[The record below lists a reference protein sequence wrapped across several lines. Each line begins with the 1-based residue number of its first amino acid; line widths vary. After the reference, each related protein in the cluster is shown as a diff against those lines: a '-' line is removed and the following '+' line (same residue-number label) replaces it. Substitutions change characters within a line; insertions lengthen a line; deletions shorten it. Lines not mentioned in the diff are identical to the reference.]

1 MIMLV
6 DVLTVK
12 TWQNLLTKNNY
23 MYQKTWRQLQKTF
36 YPEPETE
43 VYSLKVIALILF
55 IVAFAA
61 AIFYPNGI

>member
-1 MIMLV
+1 
-6 DVLTVK
+6 
-12 TWQNLLTKNNY
+12 